1 MFDFII
7 YLGQSALCL
16 AALYLIYKVAMSHE
30 TLHYFNRVLLLG
42 SVLLSALLPLCRVK
56 IVKEYD
62 PAPTLAS
69 IEIDDMVVA
78 DVADVALG
86 IDYVSLLKDLAVMVF
101 FVGVAF
107 MLVRLA
113 VGIYSVWRLIHSGQM
128 SVIEEDVTL
137 TVVDNLSSPFSWFGH
152 IVASQSDV
160 QQFRGM
166 ILAHELAHIRLRH
179 SWDVMFVDVAL
190 CLWWF
195 NPAMWLLRREL
206 QALHEYQADDAVLNG
221 GVDAKSYQMLLIK
234 RAVGSRLHS
243 VANCLNHSNLNNR
256 ITMMCKKN
264 SSRWAATKA
273 LLVVPMVAVAMG
285 AFATTVYVPREVQDK
300 VTENSVNN
308 KEYKPAIIEIK
319 GSEIYLNDKQ
329 VTAAELEAV
338 IEEYRLQTL
347 IYDEN
352 DAASKRTYEAIHN
365 TLKLNGNIDAIYS
378 NGKRP
383 EVSVVR
389 ISGDKIYLND
399 EQITLEQLKVKADA
413 MDKTVTIVMHSDVN
427 TDAEQLNA
435 VKESFRHTSHAVKV
449 ISEKERIAIVDG
461 KVVPYEEMMKIES
474 SNIGNAR
481 LTYDYN
487 TLPQGLGIS
496 EDDVKKNGAIVITLK
511 KDGDTKS
518 KPVVVIDGKVV
529 AYEEMSKIDPNTI
542 GDMSVLKDKS
552 AKEVVA
558 ELGLNVSEEDVKNG
572 VVVIRLKKDGD
583 TAVLDN
589 ATENKVI
596 VIADKQDDKP
606 YIKVEKM
613 PTFNG
618 GGNLVVFQN
627 WIQNNIRYPK
637 QAMEKGIG
645 GRVIFQFVVE
655 RDGTPTSFN
664 VLQSPDKS
672 LSDEVERIFK
682 TSPKWEAGEQ
692 NGEKVRVLYT
702 VPVVFTT
709 PSAETQEFEQQK
721 QNFEAQKQNFEQ
733 QKDLAYIKVEKMPT
747 FQGGD
752 LNTFRNWVQSQIQYP
767 KEAMEKNISGR
778 VIFSF
783 VVEKDGS
790 TSDFTVLQTPD
801 KLLADEVDRIFKTC
815 PKWEPG
821 TQRGEKVRV
830 KYTVPI
836 VFALVSNASENV
848 SGVVVDTEGKPLIGV
863 IVQVDG
869 SDARGVVTD
878 VEGRFS
884 IPVSNGETL
893 KFSYIGM
900 DTKQVK
906 VNNIDKPLSV
916 TMK

>member
-1 MFDFII
+1 MFDLLI
-7 YLGQSALCL
+7 YLAQSSLCL

-30 TLHYFNRVLLLG
+30 TLHVFNRVILLG
-42 SVLLSALLPLCRVK
+42 SVILSALLPLCRVK
-56 IVKEYD
+56 VVKEYD
-62 PAPTLAS
+62 VAPTVAS
-69 IEIDDMVVA
+69 IEVDDMVLVEN
-78 DVADVALG
+78 VPELG
-86 IDYVSLLKDLAVMVF
+86 IDFVSLFKDIAVAA
-101 FVGVAF
+101 FVIGVAF

-113 VGIYSVWRLIHSGQM
+113 VGIYSVWRLIHSGRV
-128 SVIEEDVTL
+128 SVITDDVTL
-137 TVVDNLSSPFSWFGH
+137 TVVSKLSTPFSWFGH
-152 IVASQSDV
+152 IVASEEDMKV
-160 QQFRGM
+160 YRDM
-166 ILAHELAHIRLRH
+166 ILSHELAHIRLRH

-206 QALHEYQADDAVLNG
+206 QSLHEYQADDAVLNE
-221 GVDAKSYQMLLIK
+221 GVDAKNYQMLLIK
-234 RAVGSRLHS
+234 RAAGARLHS
-243 VANCLNHSNLNNR
+243 VANCLNHSNLKNR

-264 SSRWAATKA
+264 SSRWAAAKA
-273 LLVVPMVAVAMG
+273 LLVLPVVAISLS

-319 GSEIYLNDKQ
+319 GSDIYLNNKQ

-378 NGKRP
+378 DGKRP

-474 SNIGNAR
+474 SSISNAR
-481 LTYDYN
+481 LTYDYK

-496 EDDVKKNGAIVITLK
+496 EDDVKKNGAIVIT
-511 KDGDTKS
+511 
-518 KPVVVIDGKVV
+518 I
-529 AYEEMSKIDPNTI
+529 
-542 GDMSVLKDKS
+542 
-552 AKEVVA
+552 
-558 ELGLNVSEEDVKNG
+558 
-572 VVVIRLKKDGD
+572 KKDGD
-583 TAVLDN
+583 TAVVDN

-655 RDGTPTSFN
+655 RDGTPSSFN
-664 VLQSPDKS
+664 VLKSPDKS
-672 LSDEVERIFK
+672 LADEVERVFK

-692 NGEKVRVLYT
+692 GGKKVRVLYT

-733 QKDLAYIKVEKMPT
+733 QQDPPYIKVEKMPT

-752 LNTFRNWVQSQIQYP
+752 LNAFRNWMQGQIQYP
-767 KEAMEKNISGR
+767 KEAAAKNISGR

-790 TSDFTVLQTPD
+790 TSDFIVLQSPD
-801 KLLADEVDRIFKTC
+801 KLLADEVERIFKTC

-836 VFALVSNASENV
+836 VFAVQGGDTASSESLKAFNLAMEHIQK
-848 SGVVVDTEGKPLIGV
+848 G
-863 IVQVDG
+863 
-869 SDARGVVTD
+869 DAL
-878 VEGRFS
+878 EKEMNGR
-884 IPVSNGETL
+884 NYKDAAEQ
-893 KFSYIGM
+893 KA
-900 DTKQVK
+900 DQQK
-906 VNNIDKPLSV
+906 VNNYYKSAVGFLETAYQLDSKHKPTIQALQLA
-916 TMK
+916 TFRLRDEAGMMAKYEKYKAALEAL